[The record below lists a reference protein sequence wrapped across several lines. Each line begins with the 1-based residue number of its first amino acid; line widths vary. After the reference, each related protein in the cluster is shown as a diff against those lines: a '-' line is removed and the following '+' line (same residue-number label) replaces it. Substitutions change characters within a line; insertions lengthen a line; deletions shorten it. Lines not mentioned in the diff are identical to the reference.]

1 MSELKKRYQKEYKRV
16 KNLVR
21 SFEKRGYVVPE
32 AIKSIKPMS
41 QTKVSTRSINRLKNI
56 TPESLYRKS
65 RYITPEG
72 AETSGARG
80 RDLER
85 EAAGRKAAET
95 RKKSKDK
102 DLWID
107 LVWKNVVQPMIDRLK
122 SGVPETYYSKRGSV
136 PKVDEVLK
144 VQKKAAAE
152 LLSWLQNPD
161 NRKEIATSVYYAY
174 KKGADLADALNT
186 FLESGYLSDVM
197 GSLEFLANNIGY
209 SGNISA
215 MSFSDGVN
223 YEEEMFG

>member
-1 MSELKKRYQKEYKRV
+1 MTELKRKYQKEYKRV
-16 KNLVR
+16 KSLIR
-21 SFEKRGYVVPE
+21 SFEKRGYAVPE
-32 AIKSIKPMS
+32 SIKSIKPMS
-41 QTKVSTRSINRLKNI
+41 ETKVSTRSLNRLKNI

-72 AETSGARG
+72 KETSGVRG

-122 SGVPETYYSKRGSV
+122 SGVPETYYSKRGLV
-136 PKVDEVLK
+136 PKADEVIK

-152 LLSWLQNPD
+152 LLSWLQNLD
-161 NRKEIATSVYYAY
+161 NRREIAASVYYAY

-209 SGNISA
+209 SGNISSL
-215 MSFSDGVN
+215 SFSDGVN
-223 YEEEMFG
+223 YEEEMFS

>member
-1 MSELKKRYQKEYKRV
+1 MSELKRKYQKEYKRV

-32 AIKSIKPMS
+32 SVKSIKPMS
-41 QTKVSTRSINRLKNI
+41 ETKVTTRSLNRLKNI

-72 AETSGARG
+72 KETSGVRG

-85 EAAGRKAAET
+85 ETAGRKAAET
-95 RKKSKDK
+95 RKKSKNK

-107 LVWKNVVQPMIDRLK
+107 IVWKNVVQPMIDRLK
-122 SGVPETYYSKRGSV
+122 SGVPETYYSKHGLV
-136 PKVDEVLK
+136 PKADVVIK

-161 NRKEIATSVYYAY
+161 NRTEIAKAVFYAY
-174 KKGADLADALNT
+174 KKGADLADSLNT

-209 SGNISA
+209 SGNISDL
-215 MSFSDGVN
+215 SFADGVN

>member
-32 AIKSIKPMS
+32 SIKSIKPMS
-41 QTKVSTRSINRLKNI
+41 ETKVSTRSLNRLKNI

-72 AETSGARG
+72 KETSGVRG

-122 SGVPETYYSKRGSV
+122 SGVPETYYSKRGLV
-136 PKVDEVLK
+136 PKADEVIK

-152 LLSWLQNPD
+152 LLSWLQNLD
-161 NRKEIATSVYYAY
+161 NRREIAASVYYAY

-209 SGNISA
+209 SGNISFL
-215 MSFSDGVN
+215 SFSDGVN